1 MSSKE
6 GTPAMRRLAIALALI
21 IIPTAIASAHE
32 NFSVN
37 GEDCFAHNF
46 RWNDERGFVA
56 QETID
61 GRGLRSIKASV
72 THAPVSVIG
81 DSSRGYSIDVCKAAA
96 RAEDLD
102 AIRVTLDGDELRA
115 TGPGHKRW
123 TVLYR
128 IHVPR
133 NAEVEID
140 ARNGPVSFK
149 DVDGKV
155 VARSANGPLSLRNV
169 SGNIDAVTTN
179 GPISVRGGSGTVKVS
194 ASNGPLSIHLDGN
207 SWLGGTLNASTK
219 NGPLSVKIPR
229 GYNSGVVVE
238 SKGHGPWT
246 CHAEGCEQQRASRRA
261 ADDDD
266 HWHRHGRARRV
277 ELGNGRADVHLST
290 VNGPVTIKD
299 E

>member
-1 MSSKE
+1 
-6 GTPAMRRLAIALALI
+6 MRRLAIAFALVI
-21 IIPTAIASAHE
+21 ISTTGASAHE
-32 NFSVN
+32 NFTMN
-37 GEDCFAHNF
+37 GEDCSARNF
-46 RWNDERGFVA
+46 RWNDNAAFVA
-56 QETID
+56 KETID
-61 GRGLRSIKASV
+61 GRGLRSIKANV

-96 RAEDLD
+96 RAEDLQ
-102 AIRVTLDGDELRA
+102 AIRVSLDGDELRA
-115 TGPGHKRW
+115 TGPDNSRW
-123 TVLYR
+123 TVVYR

-140 ARNGPVSFK
+140 ARNGPVSLL

-169 SGNIDAVTTN
+169 SGNIDATTTN
-179 GPISVRGGSGTVKVS
+179 GPISVYGGSGTMKLQ
-194 ASNGPLSIHLDGN
+194 ASNGPLSVHLDGN
-207 SWLGGTLNASTK
+207 SWLGGTLDASTK

-238 SKGHGPWT
+238 SSGRGPLS
-246 CHAEGCEQQRASRRA
+246 CRAEGCERWRAARN

-266 HWHRHGRARRV
+266 DGGWSGHRSARRI

-299 E
+299 EE